1 MLFISIRVLFISS
14 LNDNHISYYVVW
26 ASLYSYMFDLNVVKS
41 VPVRIEA
48 KASGA
53 IWSDDKY

>member
-1 MLFISIRVLFISS
+1 MLFISS

-26 ASLYSYMFDLNVVKS
+26 ASLYSYMFDQNVVKS